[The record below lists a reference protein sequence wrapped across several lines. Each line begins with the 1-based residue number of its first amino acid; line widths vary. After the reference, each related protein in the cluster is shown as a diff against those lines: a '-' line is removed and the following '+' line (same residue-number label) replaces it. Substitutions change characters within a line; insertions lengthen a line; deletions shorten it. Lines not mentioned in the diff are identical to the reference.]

1 MATAY
6 VDIDFDEAFSGLSS
20 VEKKEFLDFWCQDY
34 GWEPEL
40 TGLDDP
46 AKLLE
51 VIVELRKRGY
61 SVELKA

>member
-1 MATAY
+1 MATVY
-6 VDIDFDEAFSGLSS
+6 VDIDFDRAFSGLSS
-20 VEKKEFLDFWCQDY
+20 VEQKEFLAAWCQGN

-51 VIVELRKRGY
+51 TIVELRKRGY
-61 SVELKA
+61 SVS